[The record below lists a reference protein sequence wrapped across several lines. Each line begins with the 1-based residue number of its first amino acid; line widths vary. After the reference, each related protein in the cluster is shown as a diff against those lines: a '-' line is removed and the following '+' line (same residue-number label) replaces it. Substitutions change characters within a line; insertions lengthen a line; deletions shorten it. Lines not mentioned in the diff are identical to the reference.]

1 MYKSFKSQTDAQA
14 FFNSGG
20 QIDNKPNEKT
30 KKSKVPQKLNS
41 EVEEETELILSS
53 ATFVDTDKI
62 APSIQTSSSTTAA
75 ATTTTTTTTTNIT
88 NTSIF
93 DINPLNK
100 KRKLDALKQPSQ
112 QQMRTFSSTTTT
124 NSTTNSTTTPLI
136 VFTDGNAKGNGYKNS
151 KAGCGV

>member
-62 APSIQTSSSTTAA
+62 APSIQTSSSSTTTAA
-75 ATTTTTTTTTNIT
+75 ASSSSTNIT